1 MNSPTK
7 RFRRIHVSL
16 GPVEQAQIVAST
28 AVVVAIAT
36 IIMVRV
42 LSGDKLG
49 LYDFGSIITFG
60 VFGFLIVFFTLKY
73 GQLLERQ
80 NQELIALNAMAEAV
94 NRSVEIDFLLRN
106 GLLEVKRLT
115 GVQLG
120 WIYYVEGG
128 KLVLKAPR
136 GHAAADHTVIP
147 PDTPADDKRYDWI
160 YSPTIQRSPRPI
172 LGRTSDDW
180 PKGKLRAWASV
191 PIMMK
196 DTFCGVVLLASAR
209 RNAFDARQLQ
219 LLSGFANQIGVAMEN
234 TALFEKLRRS
244 EERYMDLFE
253 NSPDMYHIVNREG
266 VIVSCNKTEANRLG
280 YRKDELIGHTLLKLY
295 APTAH
300 EDARQMFRKIFELHQ
315 ELRDVEQQMITS
327 SGERIDVSINTSIIY
342 DQEIQ
347 PAYVRIVARDITEKK
362 KMEAKII
369 HAQRI
374 DSIGNLAG
382 GIAHDF
388 NNVLTSILGS
398 TAIMKRKMKKND
410 PWFRYAEII
419 ETGAKRGASLT
430 RQLLTF
436 ARKGQV
442 QFRPVLVNDI
452 VNETLSLFERS
463 VDKTVT
469 IVQDLQARGSI
480 VRGDDGQL
488 QQAILNLL
496 INARDAMPEG
506 GTITVDSIVKDL
518 DPQVGGNGSERRPG
532 KYVAISVSDT
542 GVGMEDAVK
551 ERIFEPFF
559 TTKEQGKGTG
569 LGLSVVYGVVNAHE
583 GFIAVHST
591 PGKGS
596 TFTLYFPLMKD
607 SDVFLTAENSTRLR
621 KGDESILVVDDES
634 QVGEVIEGMLRDLG
648 YDVTVASSGKAAIAQ
663 VRSKKK
669 FDAVILDMNMPSM
682 GGKETFFKLKEL
694 DPDLRVIISTGYSNT
709 SLESSDLQNSVD
721 GFLQKPYQLEE
732 LSKTLREVFG
742 QRRSLAAGL

>member
-1 MNSPTK
+1 MNPSFK
-7 RFRRIHVSL
+7 RFRRIRVSL

-28 AVVVAIAT
+28 AVVVAMAT

-42 LSGDKLG
+42 FSGDKFG
-49 LYDFGSIITFG
+49 LYDFGSIITVG
-60 VFGFLIVFFTLKY
+60 IFGFLIVFFTLKY

-115 GVQLG
+115 GVELG
-120 WIYYVEGG
+120 WIYYSEGG

-136 GHAAADHTVIP
+136 GHAAADHALIP
-147 PDTPADDKRYDWI
+147 PDTPADDKRFEWI
-160 YSPTIQRSPRPI
+160 LSPRIQRSPAPLI
-172 LGRTSDDW
+172 GRRKQDW
-180 PKGKLRAWASV
+180 PNPRIRSWASV

-196 DTFCGVVLLASAR
+196 DTFCGVVILASGR
-209 RNAFDARQLQ
+209 RSAFDARQLQ

-266 VIVSCNKTEANRLG
+266 LIVSCNRTEANRLG
-280 YRKDELIGHTLLKLY
+280 YAKDDLVGHSILKLY
-295 APTAH
+295 PETAH
-300 EDARQMFRKIFELHQ
+300 EDAHKLLRQIFELHR
-315 ELRDVEQQMITS
+315 ELRDVEQQMVTS
-327 SGERIDVSINTSIIY
+327 SGEKIDVSVNTSIIY
-342 DQEIQ
+342 DQDLQ
-347 PAYVRIVARDITEKK
+347 PAFVRTVARDITEKK

-410 PWFRYAEII
+410 PWFRYADII

-469 IVQDLQARGSI
+469 IEYDLRARGCI

-488 QQAILNLL
+488 QQALLNLL
-496 INARDAMPEG
+496 INARDAMPGG
-506 GTITVDSIVKDL
+506 GTIRVNSVLLEVEAPSGEDRPD
-518 DPQVGGNGSERRPG
+518 RRPG
-532 KYVAISVSDT
+532 KYVSISVSDT
-542 GVGMEDAVK
+542 GVGMEETVK

-569 LGLSVVYGVVNAHE
+569 LGLSVVYGVVNSHE
-583 GFIAVHST
+583 GFISVESA
-591 PGKGS
+591 PGKGA
-596 TFTLYFPLMKD
+596 TFTLFFPIMKD
-607 SDVFLTAENSTRLR
+607 SDVLLTAENSARLVP
-621 KGDESILVVDDES
+621 GNETLLVVDDEE
-634 QVGEVIEGMLRDLG
+634 QVGEVIQGMLRDLG
-648 YDVTVASSGKAAIAQ
+648 YHVTTVGSGKEAIERVQ
-663 VRSKKK
+663 SGNS

-682 GGKETFFKLKEL
+682 GGKDTFLRLKEL
-694 DPDLRVIISTGYSNT
+694 DPGLRIIISTGYSNT
-709 SLESSDLQNSVD
+709 SIESSPLQNSID
-721 GFLQKPYQLEE
+721 GFLQKPYQLEV

-742 QRRSLAAGL
+742 RKKSPAA

>member
-1 MNSPTK
+1 MNIPAK
-7 RFRRIHVSL
+7 RLRRIRLSL

-28 AVVVAIAT
+28 AVVVAMVT
-36 IIMVRV
+36 VIMV
-42 LSGDKLG
+42 
-49 LYDFGSIITFG
+49 SIITVG
-60 VFGFLIVFFTLKY
+60 IFGFLIVFFTLKY

-136 GHAAADHTVIP
+136 GHAAADKAIIP
-147 PDTPADDKRYDWI
+147 PDTLADDSRYDWI
-160 YSPTIQRSPRPI
+160 FSPRIQRSPGTVKR
-172 LGRTSDDW
+172 
-180 PKGKLRAWASV
+180 KGKRQWPDPKIRAWASV

-196 DTFCGVVLLASAR
+196 DTFCGVVLLASGR
-209 RNAFDARQLQ
+209 RNAFDARQLR

-234 TALFEKLRRS
+234 SALFEKLRRS

-253 NSPDMYHIVNREG
+253 NSPDMYHIVNWEG
-266 VIVSCNKTEANRLG
+266 IIVSCNRTEANRLG
-280 YRKDELIGHTLLKLY
+280 YRKDELVGHSILMLY
-295 APTAH
+295 PESAH
-300 EDARQMFRKIFELHQ
+300 EEARQHLRQMFELHQ

-327 SGERIDVSINTSIIY
+327 SGERIDVSVKTSIIY
-342 DQEIQ
+342 DQNVQ
-347 PAYVRIVARDITEKK
+347 PVYARTVARDITEKK

-469 IVQDLQARGSI
+469 IEKDLSARGSI

-496 INARDAMPEG
+496 INARDAMPTG
-506 GTITVDSIVKDL
+506 GMISVYSIVKNL
-518 DPQVGGNGSERRPG
+518 EAQNAQNGVERRPG
-532 KYVAISVSDT
+532 KYVSVAVSDT
-542 GVGMEDAVK
+542 GVGIDESIK
-551 ERIFEPFF
+551 ERMFEPFF

-583 GFIAVHST
+583 GFITVEST
-591 PGKGS
+591 PGQGA
-596 TFTLYFPLMKD
+596 TFTMYFPIMKD
-607 SDVFLTAENSTRLR
+607 SDISHTRVSSTRLR
-621 KGDESILVVDDES
+621 SGNESILVVDDEE
-634 QVGEVIEGMLRDLG
+634 QVSEVIQGMLRNLG
-648 YDVTVASSGKAAIAQ
+648 YRVTVVGSGKEAIAS
-663 VRSKKK
+663 VRAKKK
-669 FDAVILDMNMPSM
+669 FSAVILDMNMPSM
-682 GGKETFFKLKEL
+682 GGKDTFFNLKEL
-694 DPDLRVIISTGYSNT
+694 DPDLRIIISTGYSDT
-709 SLESSDLQNSVD
+709 SIESSPLKNSID

-732 LSKTLREVFG
+732 LSKILREVLG
-742 QRRSLAAGL
+742 KRKSPTV